1 MMSNLTSD
9 YIQSK
14 NEVENTIVKCE
25 RILPKFQIGTSQH
38 TLLINRIN
46 ALKISKHLIEKELS
60 QSIISLQFSKKE
72 LEDALKP
79 IESIIHK
86 CKKAQSKYELSSNQY
101 KRYSPL
107 KDSMEVCKTLIERE
121 LMI

>member
-14 NEVENTIVKCE
+14 KEVENTIVKCE
-25 RILPKFQIGTSQH
+25 RILPKFKIGTSQH

-46 ALKISKHLIEKELS
+46 ALNISKHLIEKELS

-107 KDSMEVCKTLIERE
+107 IDSMEVCKTLIERE

>member
-1 MMSNLTSD
+1 MLNLTINE
-9 YIQSK
+9 YTQSR
-14 NEVENTIVKCE
+14 NEIEKIVIKCE
-25 RILPKFQIGTSQH
+25 KILPKFQIGTSQH

-46 ALKISKHLIEKELS
+46 ALNISKHLIEKELS

-107 KDSMEVCKTLIERE
+107 IDSMEVCKTLIERE

>member
-1 MMSNLTSD
+1 MNELTID
-9 YIQSK
+9 KYIHSR
-14 NEVENTIVKCE
+14 NEIDKTRIKCE
-25 RILPKFQIGTSQH
+25 KILPKFQVGTSQH
-38 TLLINRIN
+38 TLLINRIK
-46 ALKISKHLIEKELS
+46 ALSVSQFLIEKELS
-60 QSIISLQFSKKE
+60 QSSQTVHLSRNE

-101 KRYSPL
+101 KRYIPL
-107 KDSMEVCKTLIERE
+107 IDSMEVCKSLIERE

>member
-1 MMSNLTSD
+1 MNELTID
-9 YIQSK
+9 KYIHSR
-14 NEVENTIVKCE
+14 NEIDKTLIKCE
-25 RILPKFQIGTSQH
+25 KILPKFQVGTSQY

-46 ALKISKHLIEKELS
+46 ALSVSQFLIERELS
-60 QSIISLQFSKKE
+60 QSSQTVHLSRNE

-101 KRYSPL
+101 KRYIPL
-107 KDSMEVCKTLIERE
+107 IDSMEVCKSLIERE

>member
-1 MMSNLTSD
+1 MMSKLTSD

-14 NEVENTIVKCE
+14 NEVDNTIVKCE

-46 ALKISKHLIEKELS
+46 ALSVSQFLIEKELS
-60 QSIISLQFSKKE
+60 QSRLESHFSRKE

-101 KRYSPL
+101 KRYIPL
-107 KDSMEVCKTLIERE
+107 IDSMEVCKSLIERE

>member
-1 MMSNLTSD
+1 MSNLTSD

-14 NEVENTIVKCE
+14 KEVENTIVKCE
-25 RILPKFQIGTSQH
+25 RILPKFKIGTSQH

-107 KDSMEVCKTLIERE
+107 IESMEISKTLIERE
-121 LMI
+121 LII

>member
-1 MMSNLTSD
+1 MNELTID
-9 YIQSK
+9 KYIHSR
-14 NEVENTIVKCE
+14 NEIDKTCIKCE
-25 RILPKFQIGTSQH
+25 KILPKFQVGTSQH

-46 ALKISKHLIEKELS
+46 ALSVSQFLIEKELS
-60 QSIISLQFSKKE
+60 QSSQTVHLSRNE

-101 KRYSPL
+101 KRYIPL
-107 KDSMEVCKTLIERE
+107 IDSMEVCKSLIERE

>member
-1 MMSNLTSD
+1 MNELTID
-9 YIQSK
+9 KYIHSR
-14 NEVENTIVKCE
+14 NEIDKTRIKCE
-25 RILPKFQIGTSQH
+25 KILPKFQVGTSQH

-46 ALKISKHLIEKELS
+46 ALSVCQFLIERELS
-60 QSIISLQFSKKE
+60 QSSQTVHLSRNE

-101 KRYSPL
+101 KRYIPL
-107 KDSMEVCKTLIERE
+107 IDSMEVCKTLIERE

>member
-1 MMSNLTSD
+1 MNELTID
-9 YIQSK
+9 KYIHSR
-14 NEVENTIVKCE
+14 NEIDKTRIKCE
-25 RILPKFQIGTSQH
+25 KILPKFQVGTSQH

-46 ALKISKHLIEKELS
+46 ALSISQFLIEKELS
-60 QSIISLQFSKKE
+60 QSSLILQFSCKE

-101 KRYSPL
+101 KRYIPL
-107 KDSMEVCKTLIERE
+107 IDSMEVCKTLIERE

>member
-1 MMSNLTSD
+1 MINLTINA
-9 YIQSK
+9 YTQSK
-14 NEVENTIVKCE
+14 NEIENIIIKCE
-25 RILPKFQIGTSQH
+25 KILPKFQLGTSQH

-46 ALKISKHLIEKELS
+46 ALNISKYLIEKELS
-60 QSIISLQFSKKE
+60 QTSLTLQYSRKE
-72 LEDALKP
+72 LEDALRP

-107 KDSMEVCKTLIERE
+107 IESMEISKTLIERE
-121 LMI
+121 LII

>member
-1 MMSNLTSD
+1 MINLTINA

-14 NEVENTIVKCE
+14 NEIENTIIKCE
-25 RILPKFQIGTSQH
+25 KILPKFQLGTSQH

-46 ALKISKHLIEKELS
+46 ALNISKCLIEKELS
-60 QSIISLQFSKKE
+60 QTSLTLQYSRKE
-72 LEDALKP
+72 LEDALRP

-107 KDSMEVCKTLIERE
+107 IESMEISKTLIERE
-121 LMI
+121 LII

>member
-1 MMSNLTSD
+1 M
-9 YIQSK
+9 
-14 NEVENTIVKCE
+14 
-25 RILPKFQIGTSQH
+25 PKFQLGTSQH

-46 ALKISKHLIEKELS
+46 ALNISKCLIEKELS
-60 QSIISLQFSKKE
+60 QTSLTLQYSRKE
-72 LEDALKP
+72 LEDALRP

-107 KDSMEVCKTLIERE
+107 IESMEISKTLIERE
-121 LMI
+121 LII

>member
-1 MMSNLTSD
+1 MMSKITND
-9 YIQSK
+9 YIQSIHV
-14 NEVENTIVKCE
+14 VESTIVKCKK
-25 RILPKFQIGTSQH
+25 ILPKFQSGTSQH

-46 ALKISKHLIEKELS
+46 ALNISKHLIEKELS
-60 QSIISLQFSKKE
+60 QSSQNIHFSKKE

-107 KDSMEVCKTLIERE
+107 IDSMEVCKTLIEIE